1 MAAFPVLVTLE
12 MLSGAQIGST
22 PGVHPGE
29 AAFAGFLVEVAQVQ
43 DILLRRSRRH
53 GAGGANLDLV
63 AAFWHLTR
71 KLGINF

>member
-43 DILLRRSRRH
+43 AGFLH
-53 GAGGANLDLV
+53 GFAHHTVLYGL
-63 AAFWHLTR
+63 
-71 KLGINF
+71 

>member
-43 DILLRRSRRH
+43 AGFLEVAQVQAGFLH
-53 GAGGANLDLV
+53 GFAHHTVLYGL
-63 AAFWHLTR
+63 
-71 KLGINF
+71 

>member
-1 MAAFPVLVTLE
+1 MAAFPVLVRLE

-43 DILLRRSRRH
+43 AGFLH
-53 GAGGANLDLV
+53 GFAHHTVLYGL
-63 AAFWHLTR
+63 
-71 KLGINF
+71 